1 MSYDSKYT
9 GQQVEELL
17 EKAGTAL
24 QSVPD
29 EYVTETELE
38 GKGYATTEA
47 VNTSLAEKVD
57 KVAGKQLTTEDFTT
71 ALKQKLEGLSNYDD
85 TAINEAVNTLRED
98 FDTLVSGDS
107 TTAIKTFNE
116 IIAFLSGIEDSES
129 LDSII
134 ASIEQQIAAKQ
145 DTIADL
151 ATIREG
157 AAKGATAVQ
166 PSSLAKVATSGSYND
181 LSDKPTIPA
190 AVTVDTTLSTTST
203 NPVQNKVVATG
214 INAKYTKPSAGIPKS
229 DLATAVQNSLGKA
242 ETALQTEQYKGTVT
256 GVKING
262 TTNNPDANGL
272 VDLGE
277 ISGGGESVQEVYVI
291 DVNGEASEVYAGLK
305 AAWDAGVKVY
315 CVGSMGSAIP
325 IIVEP
330 TDDDA
335 HTFMLMYS
343 HIIPATINS
352 AIAVITIFQITAES
366 VTILGNGQFPIGGSS
381 GGSSGGSGAYAEVS
395 HGTNDTTFELTPNT
409 FHVWDEV
416 ASLTL
421 TLGAETS
428 GVANEYLFQ
437 FTSGATATTLTLP
450 SDLVWANGEALAP
463 EANKTYQVSI
473 VNGYAV
479 YIAFELLPTN
489 RITIT
494 NHNSSVTITSE
505 YPVASDISVVMTYT
519 DGDGTDRTESAP
531 LYTGESSLDWIVN
544 YNVSGAISIESITP
558 SVDASYKY
566 IF

>member
-1 MSYDSKYT
+1 MSYNSKYT
-9 GQQVEELL
+9 GQQVEETL
-17 EKAGTAL
+17 
-24 QSVPD
+24 D
-29 EYVTETELE
+29 
-38 GKGYATTEA
+38 A
-47 VNTSLAEKVD
+47 VKDKVD
-57 KVAGKQLTTEDFTT
+57 KVEGKQLTSEDFTT

-85 TAINEAVNTLRED
+85 TAINEAVNTLRQD

-116 IIAFLSGIEDSES
+116 IIAFLSGIEDSEN

-157 AAKGATAVQ
+157 AGKGATAVQ

-181 LSDKPTIPA
+181 LNDKPTIPA

-315 CVGSMGSAIP
+315 CVGSMGLAIP
-325 IIVEP
+325 IMVEP

-352 AIAVITIFQITAES
+352 AIAVVTIFQITAES
-366 VTILGNGQFPIGGSS
+366 VTILGNGQIPIGGSS

-450 SDLVWANGEALAP
+450 STLTWANGEALTP

-479 YIAFELLPTN
+479 YSAF
-489 RITIT
+489 
-494 NHNSSVTITSE
+494 
-505 YPVASDISVVMTYT
+505 
-519 DGDGTDRTESAP
+519 
-531 LYTGESSLDWIVN
+531 
-544 YNVSGAISIESITP
+544 
-558 SVDASYKY
+558 
-566 IF
+566 

>member
-47 VNTSLAEKVD
+47 VNTSLSKKVD

-85 TAINEAVNTLRED
+85 TAISEAVNTLRED

-134 ASIEQQIAAKQ
+134 ASIEQQIAGKQ

-157 AAKGATAVQ
+157 AGKGATAVQ

-190 AVTVDTTLSTTST
+190 AVTVDTALSTTST
-203 NPVQNKVVATG
+203 NPVQNKAITTG
-214 INAKYTKPSAGIPKS
+214 INAKYTKPSTGIPKS
-229 DLATAVQNSLGKA
+229 DLAAAVQTSLGKA
-242 ETALQTEQYKGTVT
+242 DTALQTEQYKGTVT

-262 TTNNPDANGL
+262 TTKNPDTNGL
-272 VDLGE
+272 VDLGT
-277 ISGGGESVQEVYVI
+277 ISGGSGGGESVQEVYVI
-291 DVNGEASEVYAGLK
+291 DLDADRDAASVYSKLENAWNAGIRSYVFIYYTIPFPAL
-305 AAWDAGVKVY
+305 AMFQDNMFILASMP
-315 CVGSMGSAIP
+315 SMGEDHTLSVINVLVTQTEIQIAFSNT
-325 IIVEP
+325 
-330 TDDDA
+330 TD
-335 HTFMLMYS
+335 
-343 HIIPATINS
+343 N
-352 AIAVITIFQITAES
+352 V
-366 VTILGNGQFPIGGSS
+366 
-381 GGSSGGSGAYAEVS
+381 AYAEVS

-409 FHVWDEV
+409 FHVWGEMT
-416 ASLTL
+416 ALTI
-421 TLGAETS
+421 TLGAEVE
-428 GVANEYLFQ
+428 GRANEYLFQ

-463 EANKTYQVSI
+463 EANKVYQVSI

-479 YIAFELLPTN
+479 YIAFKLLPTN

-494 NHNSSVTITSE
+494 NNNSSVTITSE

-519 DGDGTDRTESAP
+519 DEDGTDRTESAP